1 MTQQRSEETRANLLD
16 AAVRRFSLD
25 GYHAA
30 SVDGICAEAGVSKGA
45 FYHHFP
51 SKQALFIALLEGW
64 LKTVDAGL
72 ESIRQPTV
80 PETFVH
86 MTHLLPAIFAAA
98 DDRLPM
104 YLEFWTQASR
114 DETIW
119 AATIAPYRHYSEYF
133 TELIR
138 QGVAEGS
145 LKADVDA
152 PAAAR
157 VVLSLAVGLFLQGV
171 LDPQG
176 ADWQKVAEES
186 MQVLMNGL
194 VQHERREV
202 SK

>member
-16 AAVRRFSLD
+16 AAVRRFSLE

-72 ESIRQPTV
+72 EAIRQPTV

-138 QGVAEGS
+138 EGVAEGS

-194 VQHERREV
+194 VQPERREV